1 MSSIKWL
8 VVSGWWPVKK
18 GTLSNFSLGGG
29 GSSSI
34 FLSPSGRGS
43 RRGGQMDSASTIAK
57 GLRKRQTE
65 VEKRLWRHLKAK
77 QLEGIKFRRQEPIGK
92 YIVDFVSFDKKLVI
106 ELDGG
111 QHAGSMRD
119 AERDAW
125 LRSQGFRVLRLW
137 NNDVFENAEGILEVI
152 RRNVADPPPVS
163 LVSSPGGR
171 GSKRGTNLTLPW
183 PLPSREG
190 K

>member
-1 MSSIKWL
+1 MSSEFL
-8 VVSGWWPVKK
+8 Y
-18 GTLSNFSLGGG
+18 
-29 GSSSI
+29 SSSPLVGEDHLI
-34 FLSPSGRGS
+34 FLSPGGRGS
-43 RRGGQMDSASTIAK
+43 RRGGRMDSASTIAK

-77 QLEGIKFRRQEPIGK
+77 QLEGIKFRRQEPVGK

-152 RRNVADPPPVS
+152 RRNVMGHPPAWLPLPWWEGS
-163 LVSSPGGR
+163 RRGGRISPSPGPSHQGR
-171 GSKRGTNLTLPW
+171 GDNNGRRAGRDKAR
-183 PLPSREG
+183 
-190 K
+190 

>member
-1 MSSIKWL
+1 
-8 VVSGWWPVKK
+8 
-18 GTLSNFSLGGG
+18 
-29 GSSSI
+29 
-34 FLSPSGRGS
+34 
-43 RRGGQMDSASTIAK
+43 MDSASTIAK

-152 RRNVADPPPVS
+152 RRNVIGSPSCVS
-163 LVSSPGGR
+163 GFLSLGGR
-171 GSKRGTNLTLPW
+171 GSRRGGRISPSPGPSHQGRGTITW
-183 PLPSREG
+183 KKGRQR
-190 K
+190 

>member
-1 MSSIKWL
+1 
-8 VVSGWWPVKK
+8 
-18 GTLSNFSLGGG
+18 
-29 GSSSI
+29 
-34 FLSPSGRGS
+34 
-43 RRGGQMDSASTIAK
+43 MDSASTIAK

-111 QHAGSMRD
+111 QNAGSMRD

-137 NNDVFENAEGILEVI
+137 NNEVFENPEGVLEEI
-152 RRNVADPPPVS
+152 RRNVIGHPPLTP
-163 LVSSPGGR
+163 PIKGGGHGR
-171 GSKRGTNLTLPW
+171 RAG
-183 PLPSREG
+183 RE
-190 K
+190 KTR

>member
-1 MSSIKWL
+1 
-8 VVSGWWPVKK
+8 
-18 GTLSNFSLGGG
+18 
-29 GSSSI
+29 
-34 FLSPSGRGS
+34 
-43 RRGGQMDSASTIAK
+43 MDSASTIAK

-137 NNDVFENAEGILEVI
+137 NNDVFDRGRV
-152 RRNVADPPPVS
+152 PQ
-163 LVSSPGGR
+163 GGATMS
-171 GSKRGTNLTLPW
+171 GSFLT
-183 PLPSREG
+183 G
-190 K
+190 KPRPEAGASKS